1 MCLIVVILSIK
12 VLLLYILLY
21 TIIVCTSSSAIKFF
35 SVSVTRFFQLNFVFY
50 KIFFCFSFLL
60 IILEQTVIF
69 LYALSSIMFS
79 HLLFKKVI
87 YLFCVQLHTNSINII
102 YISPFFVQVVFF
114 FQHFSHTFQF
124 PDSHFKPSYLIL
136 WFVLQQCN
144 IFLSSTLVSY
154 SSM

>member
-1 MCLIVVILSIK
+1 MSVMCLIVVILSIK

-87 YLFCVQLHTNSINII
+87 YLFCV
-102 YISPFFVQVVFF
+102 
-114 FQHFSHTFQF
+114 
-124 PDSHFKPSYLIL
+124 
-136 WFVLQQCN
+136 
-144 IFLSSTLVSY
+144 
-154 SSM
+154 